1 MVLDHVGI
9 ATSDLEAGL
18 LRWQRLGYV
27 LEARGEVTSQGV
39 AVAMLKAPTGTGESA
54 RLELLAPLAPDTPVG
69 RFLKKRGE
77 GLHHLAFR
85 VADLEGE
92 LAKFK
97 AEGARLIDETPRLGF
112 GGHQVAFVHPEAF
125 AGVLVELIAAKRA

>member
-9 ATSDLEAGL
+9 AVADLEEGL

-27 LEARGEVTSQGV
+27 LEARGDVASQGV
-39 AVAMLKAPTGTGESA
+39 AVAMLKAPPGTQGSA

-69 RFLKKRGE
+69 RFLQKRGE

-85 VADLEGE
+85 VKDIEAELKRLE
-92 LAKFK
+92 
-97 AEGARLIDETPRLGF
+97 AEGASLIDPRPRPGF
-112 GGHQVAFVHPEAF
+112 GGHLVAFVHPKSF
-125 AGVLVELIAAKRA
+125 GGVLVELVAEHI